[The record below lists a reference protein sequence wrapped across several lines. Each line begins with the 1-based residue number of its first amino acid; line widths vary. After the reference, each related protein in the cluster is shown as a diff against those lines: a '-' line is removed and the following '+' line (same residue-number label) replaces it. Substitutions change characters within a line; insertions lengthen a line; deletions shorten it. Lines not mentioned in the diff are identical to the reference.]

1 VEGLQEGLFTVR
13 TVLVVCITVSV
24 PQTAIPI
31 WPRGFKKA
39 IVLVSIRPER
49 RKCAYRCF
57 HTSASTV
64 GGSSKSKQTVAPG
77 GFSASFPFKVS
88 CCLSLPLG
96 GMDGVF
102 LFFFA
107 SVLLPAHN
115 SPTHNPRVK
124 NETPFLSLSSN
135 HCSSFIHKRLKHLSV
150 S

>member
-1 VEGLQEGLFTVR
+1 VR

-39 IVLVSIRPER
+39 IVLVSIRPEG
-49 RKCAYRCF
+49 RKCAYRYF

-77 GFSASFPFKVS
+77 GFSASFFPFKVS
-88 CCLSLPLG
+88 CCLSLPLE

-107 SVLLPAHN
+107 SVLLPARN
-115 SPTHNPRVK
+115 SPTHNRRVTK
-124 NETPFLSLSSN
+124 ETPFLSLSSN